1 MKTRLL
7 AFLLAISVMAV
18 GVLSALAGQEPGEA
32 DIARLVAEAAAY
44 EPGQSSE
51 AFRQL
56 EELLRESSPGARKEL
71 EAGLV
76 RLLGPGS
83 TYEAREFA
91 CRQLGMIGSKTALP
105 TLAGLLKSDETAGIA
120 CLALTT
126 YPPGKADKILR
137 NALKS
142 ATGTARLQIITTLGD
157 RRDAKAVK
165 PLAQLA
171 RDADLSVAKAAV
183 ASLGKIGDKA
193 AWKAIASLPQDGN
206 PALSAAVTEA
216 TLRRAEVLAGSRKPQ
231 AALPLYETLLA
242 PSQPDYVR
250 RGALDAL
257 LRLDEAH
264 AQQRILQVITSPDAV
279 LKPVA
284 IANVQNLSSRN
295 ASEVFAAELPKL
307 EPQEQVWLI
316 DSLAGRGDP
325 AACAAIANR
334 LASPHAAVRQAAIE
348 ALGRMGDTWSVTP
361 LASALARA
369 GDVEEQR
376 AIETALIAL
385 RGGGPTDHAIV
396 AALKKSK
403 GVARAG
409 LITAL
414 ARRQGPAANPLL
426 LEEAG
431 ESDPVVAKAA
441 LRALSKTAGQ
451 KELTPLLER
460 LTATRDAG
468 VRSEA
473 ESAAA
478 QAIARTKDKAHCS
491 AVVCGALGW
500 AQSVESRCALL
511 ELLPACG
518 DAAALAALQDAAS
531 DSDNRIREAGVR
543 ALADWPDL
551 SAWNALA
558 EIYRQPGRELLRGL
572 ALRGLVRLA
581 GEANAHP
588 DAKLVER
595 YRLLLAGARS
605 DADLRL
611 ILGALGGAAQPGALE
626 LAVPLLDKPGVRA
639 EAEVAVKKIAE
650 AIKAQDPQAAQAA
663 LKRLQPKR

>member
-7 AFLLAISVMAV
+7 AFLFVIYVMAV
-18 GVLSALAGQEPGEA
+18 GVLSAPAAQDPVPA
-32 DIARLVAEAAAY
+32 DIDKVVAEAAAY
-44 EPGQSSE
+44 QPGQSSE

-56 EELLRESSPGARKEL
+56 EELLRQSSPGVRKKL

-105 TLAGLLKSDETAGIA
+105 ALANLLKSNETAGIA

-126 YPPGKADKILR
+126 YPPGKADRILR
-137 NALKS
+137 DALKS
-142 ATGTARLQIITTLGD
+142 ATGTARVQIITTLGD

-165 PLAQLA
+165 SLAQLVQ
-171 RDADLSVAKAAV
+171 DADVSVAKAAI

-193 AWKAIASLPQDGN
+193 AWKVIASLPKDGN
-206 PALSAAVTEA
+206 PALTAAVTEA
-216 TLRRAEVLAGSRKPQ
+216 TLRRAEVLAGSGKPQ
-231 AALPLYETLLA
+231 AALPLYEALLV
-242 PSQPDYVR
+242 PSQPDDVR
-250 RGALDAL
+250 RGALNAL

-264 AQQRILQVITSPDAV
+264 AQQRILQVIRGSDTA

-284 IANVQNLSSRN
+284 IANVRSLSSAN

-316 DSLAGRGDP
+316 DSLADRGDP
-325 AACAAIANR
+325 AACSAIGNS
-334 LASPHAAVRQAAIE
+334 LASPHAAVREAAIE
-348 ALGRMGDTWSVTP
+348 ALGRMGDTWSVTL
-361 LASALARA
+361 LARALSRA

-403 GVARAG
+403 GAARAG

-431 ESDPVVAKAA
+431 ESDPLVAKAA
-441 LRALSKTAGQ
+441 LRALSRTAGE
-451 KELTPLLER
+451 KELTPLLQR
-460 LTATRDAG
+460 LTAARDAG

-473 ESAAA
+473 QSAAA
-478 QAIARTKDKAHCS
+478 QAIARTKDKSRCS
-491 AVVCGALGW
+491 TVVCGALGW

-511 ELLPACG
+511 ELLPGCG
-518 DAAALAALQDAAS
+518 NAAALAALQNATS
-531 DSDNRIREAGVR
+531 DSDTRIRDAAVR
-543 ALADWPDL
+543 ALAEWPDL

-558 EIYRQPGRELLRGL
+558 DIYRQPGRELLRGL

-595 YRLLLAGARS
+595 YRLLLAGARG
-605 DADLRL
+605 DADFRL

-626 LAVPLLDKPGVRA
+626 LALPLLDNAGVRP

-650 AIKAQDPQAAQAA
+650 AIKAKHPQAAQEA
-663 LKRLQPKR
+663 LKRLQPER